1 MTGLGSLWC
10 GRIQSQCVRQVS
22 IRSLVAFVS
31 SVLRAGIEQ
40 HRPGTT
46 VAAVRRGGHR
56 TPAARTLWNVST
68 AKSGSTH
75 LVVWLVQSVV
85 QAGTRAALAR
95 APAYHVQRACM
106 VTPLGRPM
114 RQRALTA
121 QWAGTRAAL
130 AEAPALSV
138 LRAGTRAALGRA
150 PARTVWRESHRHL
163 VAPATSSVVTAEQ
176 VGIPLLA
183 QPALHARL
191 VSIRM

>member
-22 IRSLVAFVS
+22 IRSLPQVVAFVS

-46 VAAVRRGGHR
+46 VAAVRRGGHQ
-56 TPAARTLWNVST
+56 TPAAQTLWNAST
-68 AKSGSTH
+68 AKPGGTH
-75 LVVWLVQSVV
+75 LVVWLVQSAV

-95 APAYHVQRACM
+95 APAYHVQWACM

-114 RQRALTA
+114 RQRALAA

-138 LRAGTRAALGRA
+138 LRAGTRAACALDAGSTEFFGA
-150 PARTVWRESHRHL
+150 LA
-163 VAPATSSVVTAEQ
+163 SSTIFGA
-176 VGIPLLA
+176 
-183 QPALHARL
+183 
-191 VSIRM
+191 